1 MKRTGQSPEQDQYR
15 ALMDDIEMPGRVHD
29 RVMREAH
36 RLRTAEAVH
45 AKPTR
50 RPCTC
55 NQSGYR
61 TRRFVTAVIA
71 AACVLALASGVAFAI
86 SQQLDNAT
94 AKNSFALDAGTDDF
108 GYGGFTKV
116 WRSDPE
122 IDPNNADNAPDSGQ
136 RYLSVAHLFDLSCTG
151 TNVASLTY
159 TVEGDRVLFYTNARM
174 PEFSYQEGDDPY
186 TEDRTTSFTVNYDE
200 QNANKTEIWHALRV
214 SFPLEGEVAELYDAT
229 TGEFYGD
236 RRKWD
241 VNMHENLNAL
251 LIRKYADMIA
261 QARLKVT
268 ATYDDGT
275 TETKTYVIT
284 PVDNLEETLRAY
296 GEALRAQAAEEE
308 ANPGPT
314 EPIARPQLFR
324 FTQID

>member
-1 MKRTGQSPEQDQYR
+1 
-15 ALMDDIEMPGRVHD
+15 MDDIEMPGRVHD

-50 RPCTC
+50 RPRTC

-159 TVEGDRVLFYTNARM
+159 TCLLYTSPSPRDR
-174 PEFSYQEGDDPY
+174 G
-186 TEDRTTSFTVNYDE
+186 
-200 QNANKTEIWHALRV
+200 
-214 SFPLEGEVAELYDAT
+214 
-229 TGEFYGD
+229 
-236 RRKWD
+236 
-241 VNMHENLNAL
+241 
-251 LIRKYADMIA
+251 
-261 QARLKVT
+261 
-268 ATYDDGT
+268 
-275 TETKTYVIT
+275 
-284 PVDNLEETLRAY
+284 
-296 GEALRAQAAEEE
+296 
-308 ANPGPT
+308 
-314 EPIARPQLFR
+314 
-324 FTQID
+324 

>member
-50 RPCTC
+50 RPRTC

-71 AACVLALASGVAFAI
+71 AACVLALASGV
-86 SQQLDNAT
+86 
-94 AKNSFALDAGTDDF
+94 
-108 GYGGFTKV
+108 
-116 WRSDPE
+116 
-122 IDPNNADNAPDSGQ
+122 ADNAPDSGQ

>member
-1 MKRTGQSPEQDQYR
+1 
-15 ALMDDIEMPGRVHD
+15 MDDIEMPGRVHD

-50 RPCTC
+50 RPRTC

-261 QARLKVT
+261 QARTRKP
-268 ATYDDGT
+268 
-275 TETKTYVIT
+275 E
-284 PVDNLEETLRAY
+284 
-296 GEALRAQAAEEE
+296 
-308 ANPGPT
+308 
-314 EPIARPQLFR
+314 
-324 FTQID
+324 

>member
-1 MKRTGQSPEQDQYR
+1 M
-15 ALMDDIEMPGRVHD
+15 A
-29 RVMREAH
+29 
-36 RLRTAEAVH
+36 
-45 AKPTR
+45 
-50 RPCTC
+50 
-55 NQSGYR
+55 
-61 TRRFVTAVIA
+61 
-71 AACVLALASGVAFAI
+71 
-86 SQQLDNAT
+86 
-94 AKNSFALDAGTDDF
+94 
-108 GYGGFTKV
+108 
-116 WRSDPE
+116 SDPE

>member
-1 MKRTGQSPEQDQYR
+1 M
-15 ALMDDIEMPGRVHD
+15 
-29 RVMREAH
+29 
-36 RLRTAEAVH
+36 
-45 AKPTR
+45 
-50 RPCTC
+50 
-55 NQSGYR
+55 
-61 TRRFVTAVIA
+61 
-71 AACVLALASGVAFAI
+71 
-86 SQQLDNAT
+86 
-94 AKNSFALDAGTDDF
+94 
-108 GYGGFTKV
+108 
-116 WRSDPE
+116 
-122 IDPNNADNAPDSGQ
+122 
-136 RYLSVAHLFDLSCTG
+136 
-151 TNVASLTY
+151 
-159 TVEGDRVLFYTNARM
+159 LFYTNARM

-214 SFPLEGEVAELYDAT
+214 SFPLEGEVAELYDAA
-229 TGEFYGD
+229 TGEFYSG

-241 VNMHENLNAL
+241 VELHENLNAL

>member
-1 MKRTGQSPEQDQYR
+1 M
-15 ALMDDIEMPGRVHD
+15 
-29 RVMREAH
+29 
-36 RLRTAEAVH
+36 
-45 AKPTR
+45 
-50 RPCTC
+50 
-55 NQSGYR
+55 
-61 TRRFVTAVIA
+61 
-71 AACVLALASGVAFAI
+71 
-86 SQQLDNAT
+86 
-94 AKNSFALDAGTDDF
+94 
-108 GYGGFTKV
+108 
-116 WRSDPE
+116 
-122 IDPNNADNAPDSGQ
+122 
-136 RYLSVAHLFDLSCTG
+136 
-151 TNVASLTY
+151 
-159 TVEGDRVLFYTNARM
+159 
-174 PEFSYQEGDDPY
+174 
-186 TEDRTTSFTVNYDE
+186 NYDE

-296 GEALRAQAAEEE
+296 GEACARK
-308 ANPGPT
+308 PRKRRRTP
-314 EPIARPQLFR
+314 ARPSP
-324 FTQID
+324 

>member
-1 MKRTGQSPEQDQYR
+1 
-15 ALMDDIEMPGRVHD
+15 MDDIEMPGRVHD

-50 RPCTC
+50 RPRTC

-174 PEFSYQEGDDPY
+174 PEVSYQEGDDPY

-200 QNANKTEIWHALRV
+200 QKAPQRTADTPSDVLANAAAETKRDKGVYASMKRAFSPYVENHSHAVLYGIIG
-214 SFPLEGEVAELYDAT
+214 FVAAALILIVGFWPTVLLAVFAAIGVVIGKYRD
-229 TGEFYGD
+229 GD
-236 RRKWD
+236 R
-241 VNMHENLNAL
+241 
-251 LIRKYADMIA
+251 
-261 QARLKVT
+261 
-268 ATYDDGT
+268 
-275 TETKTYVIT
+275 KTRQQMKQV
-284 PVDNLEETLRAY
+284 LE
-296 GEALRAQAAEEE
+296 
-308 ANPGPT
+308 
-314 EPIARPQLFR
+314 R
-324 FTQID
+324 FN

>member
-1 MKRTGQSPEQDQYR
+1 
-15 ALMDDIEMPGRVHD
+15 MPPSSSNND
-29 RVMREAH
+29 
-36 RLRTAEAVH
+36 
-45 AKPTR
+45 
-50 RPCTC
+50 
-55 NQSGYR
+55 
-61 TRRFVTAVIA
+61 
-71 AACVLALASGVAFAI
+71 FAI
-86 SQQLDNAT
+86 
-94 AKNSFALDAGTDDF
+94 
-108 GYGGFTKV
+108 V
-116 WRSDPE
+116 C
-122 IDPNNADNAPDSGQ
+122 
-136 RYLSVAHLFDLSCTG
+136 YLHILFYFECPQNPSYISCTG

-275 TETKTYVIT
+275 TETKTLSLIH
-284 PVDNLEETLRAY
+284 
-296 GEALRAQAAEEE
+296 
-308 ANPGPT
+308 
-314 EPIARPQLFR
+314 I
-324 FTQID
+324 